1 MSIKDIQDNFAVY
14 TFTDCYFRLRALWD
28 QYSFTDHLSDEE
40 MIAELRKVYTDFK
53 RYIFSKESAVMKHEH
68 NLSSMLEVV
77 MQLQSKTSDKAETR
91 AELLYNA
98 LRDEWLNQLHGAI
111 VDTMNTDEEVEE

>member
-28 QYSFTDHLSDEE
+28 QYSFTDQLPDEE

-53 RYIFSKESAVMKHEH
+53 RYIFSKESVVMKHEH
-68 NLSSMLEVV
+68 NLSNMLEAV

-98 LRDEWLNQLHGAI
+98 LRDEWLNQLHMAI
-111 VDTMNTDEEVEE
+111 VDTMNEEVEE